1 MLILGI
7 ETSCDE
13 TSAAVVENGRVIRS
27 NIVASQVDL
36 HRKYGGVVPEIAFRR
51 HTELIY
57 PVIDEALE
65 KAGVSIRDI
74 QAVAVTQGPGLIG
87 SLVVG
92 VAVAKSLAYALGLPL
107 VGVNHLEGHLW
118 ANFLEYPDLSF
129 PAIGLVVSGGHTSL
143 FYLQS
148 PGEYEQLG
156 TTRDDA
162 VGEAFDKVAKLLGL
176 GYPGGPIIDNLAR
189 KGNCR
194 AIRFPQAT
202 MKDNSLDF
210 SFSGLKTAVLYY
222 LKSLDTPP
230 VVEDVAASFQEAVI
244 EVLVKRVMAAV
255 RLKQVNKI
263 LLAGGVAANT
273 RLREVFSEKSRRRG
287 WQVYYPSPVLCTDN
301 AAMVGALGYDKL
313 VREETADWGLNAIP
327 DLKLGT
333 RKSLEHR
340 KF

>member
-13 TSAAVVENGRVIRS
+13 TSAAVVENGRIILS

-51 HTELIY
+51 HAELIY

-65 KAGVSIRDI
+65 NAGISFRDI

-92 VAVAKSLAYALGLPL
+92 VAVAKCLAYVLRLPL
-107 VGVNHLEGHLW
+107 VGLNHLEGHLW
-118 ANFLEYPDLSF
+118 ANFLEYPDLRF
-129 PAIGLVVSGGHTSL
+129 PFIGLVVSGGHTSL

-148 PGEYEQLG
+148 PGEYELLG

-176 GYPGGPIIDNLAR
+176 GYPGGPIIDNLSR

-194 AIRFPQAT
+194 AIRFPQAM

-222 LKSLDTPP
+222 LKSLDAPL

-244 EVLVKRVMAAV
+244 EVLFKRVMAAV
-255 RLKQVNKI
+255 YLKQVNKI

-273 RLREVFSEKSRRRG
+273 RLREVFSEKARRRG
-287 WQVYYPSPVLCTDN
+287 WQVYYPSPALCTDN
-301 AAMVGALGYDKL
+301 AAMVASLGYDKL
-313 VREETADWGLNAIP
+313 ERGETANWGLNAIP
-327 DLKLGT
+327 DLKLGI
-333 RKSLEHR
+333 RKSLEHW